1 MVPPAIHRV
10 ILSTRT
16 ASQRPEPIHDHSA
29 DQAHIFG
36 AIYSLYADSGF
47 AMAGAV
53 AYSFVLSLFPFCI
66 FVGAVAGYF
75 GGEAFA
81 KQGVAQLFEIAPAPV
96 AEALAPEV
104 MAVMGRSRFGLLTV
118 GALIALFFA
127 TSAIESLRAA
137 LNNAYRQ
144 KESRSYFRC
153 LLQSSLFVILSAI
166 GVLVLTWG
174 VVVGP
179 ELAARFKPA
188 SLLWLADSSW
198 IAVIVRFAIVVAAI
212 GSQLLAYHLWLAAG
226 DRRLAE
232 VWPGVLLS
240 IVLWVLAARLFGSW
254 LTFSDYSRFYAGLT
268 QIMSAL
274 VFFQVSAIIV
284 ILGAEL
290 NRGLHGN
297 ARTPGR
303 ANQRRARLESAD
315 DRDDSRDQPNR
326 LRLSSMASSNV
337 RKPRGRRADE
347 HRHVAGL
354 VLVLPHARVRL
365 GNLRPR
371 KDLGHGGVDT
381 PLDHQ
386 LVGLC
391 SLQQVGEVRTLHALL
406 MHPQIARVHGEVV
419 AGRAG
424 ADDHH
429 AAALHDEH
437 GDRKR
442 GRAGMLE
449 HEIDVVA
456 LAGDLPDGG
465 AELAH
470 LLEPRVV
477 LGRAD
482 LGHLAPAVELLAV
495 DDAAGAELH
504 DEVALVVL
512 GDDADGVG
520 ARWWR

>member
-1 MVPPAIHRV
+1 MIIRQIKQ
-10 ILSTRT
+10 IL
-16 ASQRPEPIHDHSA
+16 
-29 DQAHIFG
+29 G
-36 AIYSLYADSGF
+36 AVYALYADSGF

-153 LLQSSLFVILSAI
+153 LMQSSLFVILSAI

-226 DRRLAE
+226 DRRLNE

-240 IVLWVLAARLFGSW
+240 MVLWVLAARLFGSW

-290 NRGLHGN
+290 NRGLIEL
-297 ARTPGR
+297 RE
-303 ANQRRARLESAD
+303 RL
-315 DRDDSRDQPNR
+315 
-326 LRLSSMASSNV
+326 
-337 RKPRGRRADE
+337 
-347 HRHVAGL
+347 
-354 VLVLPHARVRL
+354 
-365 GNLRPR
+365 
-371 KDLGHGGVDT
+371 
-381 PLDHQ
+381 
-386 LVGLC
+386 
-391 SLQQVGEVRTLHALL
+391 
-406 MHPQIARVHGEVV
+406 
-419 AGRAG
+419 AGRTS
-424 ADDHH
+424 
-429 AAALHDEH
+429 ALP
-437 GDRKR
+437 G
-442 GRAGMLE
+442 
-449 HEIDVVA
+449 
-456 LAGDLPDGG
+456 
-465 AELAH
+465 
-470 LLEPRVV
+470 
-477 LGRAD
+477 
-482 LGHLAPAVELLAV
+482 
-495 DDAAGAELH
+495 
-504 DEVALVVL
+504 
-512 GDDADGVG
+512 
-520 ARWWR
+520 

>member
-1 MVPPAIHRV
+1 MFIRQIKH
-10 ILSTRT
+10 IL
-16 ASQRPEPIHDHSA
+16 
-29 DQAHIFG
+29 G

-104 MAVMGRSRFGLLTV
+104 MAVMGSSRFGLLTV

-144 KESRSYFRC
+144 KEARSYFRC
-153 LLQSSLFVILSAI
+153 LLESSLFVILSAI

-179 ELAARFKPA
+179 ELATRFKPV

-198 IAVIVRFAIVVAAI
+198 IAVIVRFAIVIAAI

-226 DRRLAE
+226 DRRLGD

-240 IVLWVLAARLFGSW
+240 MVLWVLAARLFGSW

-290 NRGLHGN
+290 NRGLMEL
-297 ARTPGR
+297 RE
-303 ANQRRARLESAD
+303 RL
-315 DRDDSRDQPNR
+315 
-326 LRLSSMASSNV
+326 
-337 RKPRGRRADE
+337 
-347 HRHVAGL
+347 
-354 VLVLPHARVRL
+354 
-365 GNLRPR
+365 
-371 KDLGHGGVDT
+371 
-381 PLDHQ
+381 
-386 LVGLC
+386 
-391 SLQQVGEVRTLHALL
+391 
-406 MHPQIARVHGEVV
+406 
-419 AGRAG
+419 AGRTS
-424 ADDHH
+424 
-429 AAALHDEH
+429 ALP
-437 GDRKR
+437 G
-442 GRAGMLE
+442 
-449 HEIDVVA
+449 
-456 LAGDLPDGG
+456 
-465 AELAH
+465 
-470 LLEPRVV
+470 
-477 LGRAD
+477 
-482 LGHLAPAVELLAV
+482 
-495 DDAAGAELH
+495 
-504 DEVALVVL
+504 
-512 GDDADGVG
+512 
-520 ARWWR
+520 

>member
-1 MVPPAIHRV
+1 MIIRQ
-10 ILSTRT
+10 IK
-16 ASQRPEPIHDHSA
+16 
-29 DQAHIFG
+29 HIPG

-66 FVGAVAGYF
+66 FVGAMAGYF

-104 MAVMGRSRFGLLTV
+104 MSVMGSSRFGLLTV

-153 LLQSSLFVILSAI
+153 LLESSLFVILSAI

-179 ELAARFKPA
+179 ELATRFKPV

-198 IAVIVRFAIVVAAI
+198 IAVIVRFAIVIAAI

-226 DRRLAE
+226 DRRLGD

-254 LTFSDYSRFYAGLT
+254 LTISDYSRFYAGLT

-290 NRGLHGN
+290 NRGLI
-297 ARTPGR
+297 
-303 ANQRRARLESAD
+303 E
-315 DRDDSRDQPNR
+315 
-326 LRLSSMASSNV
+326 LR
-337 RKPRGRRADE
+337 
-347 HRHVAGL
+347 
-354 VLVLPHARVRL
+354 
-365 GNLRPR
+365 
-371 KDLGHGGVDT
+371 
-381 PLDHQ
+381 
-386 LVGLC
+386 
-391 SLQQVGEVRTLHALL
+391 
-406 MHPQIARVHGEVV
+406 
-419 AGRAG
+419 AGRNG
-424 ADDHH
+424 TVT
-429 AAALHDEH
+429 
-437 GDRKR
+437 G
-442 GRAGMLE
+442 
-449 HEIDVVA
+449 
-456 LAGDLPDGG
+456 
-465 AELAH
+465 
-470 LLEPRVV
+470 
-477 LGRAD
+477 
-482 LGHLAPAVELLAV
+482 
-495 DDAAGAELH
+495 
-504 DEVALVVL
+504 
-512 GDDADGVG
+512 
-520 ARWWR
+520 